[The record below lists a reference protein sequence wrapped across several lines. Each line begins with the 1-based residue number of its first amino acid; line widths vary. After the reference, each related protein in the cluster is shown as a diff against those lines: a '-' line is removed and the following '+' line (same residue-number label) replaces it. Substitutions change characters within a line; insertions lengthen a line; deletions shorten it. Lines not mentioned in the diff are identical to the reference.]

1 MQIAEGLILNRSTYP
16 QSRLPIH
23 LFKKIMPLLFM
34 NFLVFNFGCGKVRNS
49 SSNDASIY
57 GSSVTGSAN
66 FLEARTVLAA
76 SCFSCHSNWANYNES
91 QFVSANLVRA
101 NSLLNSSLYTRI
113 RGNDT
118 GIAGDMPQSNPNL
131 SNDDMAK
138 IKQWIQGI

>member
-1 MQIAEGLILNRSTYP
+1 MQIAEGLILNRLSYP
-16 QSRLPIH
+16 RSRIHIH
-23 LFKKIMPLLFM
+23 LFKNVMTLLVLIFSS
-34 NFLVFNFGCGKVRNS
+34 FNISCGKVRNS

-76 SCFSCHSNWANYNES
+76 SCFSCHSNWASYNEN

-118 GIAGDMPQSNPNL
+118 GVAGDMPQSNPNL